1 MSKEIKSLISWLTKS
16 YNVGMFVVRI
26 GIYFSEV
33 NLLTL
38 KTMIMVEIDRISNFL
53 GSELI
58 VIFKSIGW
66 TFVLAEK

>member
-1 MSKEIKSLISWLTKS
+1 
-16 YNVGMFVVRI
+16 MFVVRI